1 MKEKVYK
8 YSLVVLIVCIF
19 LINQKNILLYTRL
32 VSKETFSNSSIENY
46 ENGSLNSLNYF
57 YNIKDIKIES
67 IIKEENSV
75 CYKIKLKGY
84 EKIDE
89 ISRIL
94 DLNTSLEILKLKSF
108 KDKEGELEVTFD
120 ILENKNY

>member
-57 YNIKDIKIES
+57 HNIKDIKIES
-67 IIKEENSV
+67 IINEENSV